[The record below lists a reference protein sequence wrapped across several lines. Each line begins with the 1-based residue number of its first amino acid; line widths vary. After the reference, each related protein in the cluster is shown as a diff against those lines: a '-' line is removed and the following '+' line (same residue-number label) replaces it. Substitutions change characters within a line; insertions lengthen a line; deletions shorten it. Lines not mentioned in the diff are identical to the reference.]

1 MYVSSKFFIPDLC
14 VSSRSESINVT
25 VSKSRHC
32 RIFSGRTSSDSGKIQ
47 AFFYQFHSW
56 KRTHNHNLF
65 CCREQHHSLTFFL
78 FQRTSVPSVA
88 VRTLHDLPEL
98 WKSLKSFTFIRSLR
112 MMEEQTEFWS
122 VCSAQPSFEG
132 NVLKTCDAMRRSVL

>member
-1 MYVSSKFFIPDLC
+1 MC
-14 VSSRSESINVT
+14 VSSRLELIIRNCQKKQTQQDLFWKNRFRKWTNPS
-25 VSKSRHC
+25 
-32 RIFSGRTSSDSGKIQ
+32 
-47 AFFYQFHSW
+47 FFHQFHSW

-88 VRTLHDLPEL
+88 VRTLYGLPEL

-112 MMEEQTEFWS
+112 MMEEQTELWS